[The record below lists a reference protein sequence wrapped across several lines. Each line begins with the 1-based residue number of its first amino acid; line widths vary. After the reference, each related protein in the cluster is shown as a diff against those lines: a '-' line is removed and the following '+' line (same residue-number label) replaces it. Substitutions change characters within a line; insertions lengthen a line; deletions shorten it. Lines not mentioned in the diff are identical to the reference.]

1 MTDAVV
7 FETPGLID
15 HRSFTTMGLTAKPN
29 SSNPIGRFGT
39 GLKYATAVLVRRGA
53 RLTVWIGRDKHT
65 FARKSDDFRGSAVEL
80 IRMKRERFSFV
91 KPTYVELPFT
101 TNYGRDWK
109 VWQAYRELESNTRD
123 EGGRTLRQDPRQV
136 AGEDGLTR
144 IVVEDSEFLEAYEA
158 RAETFLEGIDPT
170 RSFQAMPGPSSH
182 AYYRGMRVFDLPRK
196 AIFTYNMNEPTP
208 LTEDR
213 TLYGDFQLKERLAEA
228 VVRSDD
234 EAFIRTVLE
243 ADEDDW
249 EYELELPR
257 GTAPSDAF
265 RRVMESKP
273 KGAGKAYSYY
283 GSWTP
288 KQSGR
293 FDLMVAHPAPWRIEG
308 DQIVDRL
315 GDPIMA
321 APSDYE
327 GTWDLTA
334 EAVVAR
340 ITPEE

>member
-39 GLKYATAVLVRRGA
+39 GLKYAVAVLVRRGA

-65 FARKSDDFRGSAVEL
+65 FARKSGDFRGAPMEL
-80 IRMKRERFSFV
+80 IRMKRERFSLT

-123 EGGRTLRQDPRQV
+123 EGGRTFRQRQV
-136 AGEDGLTR
+136 TGEDGLTR
-144 IVVEDSEFLEAYEA
+144 IVVEDLEAYED
-158 RAETFLEGIDPT
+158 RAKTFLEEVD
-170 RSFQAMPGPSSH
+170 PSSPFH
-182 AYYRGMRVFDLPRK
+182 VVKRSSDHIYYRGMRVFDLPNP
-196 AIFTYNMNEPTP
+196 ALFTYNLNEYTP

-213 TLYGDFQLKERLAEA
+213 TLYGEFQVRSRLAEA
-228 VVRSDD
+228 VVQSDD
-234 EAFIRTVLE
+234 EDFIRAVLE
-243 ADEDDW
+243 ADEDHW
-249 EYELELPR
+249 EHELDLPR
-257 GTAPSDAF
+257 GTAPSGAF

-273 KGAGKAYSYY
+273 KGAAKAYSYY
-283 GSWTP
+283 GSWAP
-288 KQSGR
+288 ERRGR
-293 FDLMVAHPAPWRIEG
+293 FDLMVAHPAPWRVEEG
-308 DQIVDRL
+308 RIVDRL
-315 GDPIMA
+315 GNPVLA

-327 GTWDLTA
+327 ADWNATA

-340 ITPEE
+340 IVPKE